1 MIEDKTNLPVSS
13 VTHFKEGSA
22 GRKPDNISRGKPRI
36 STNEHKVLPFYR
48 NHSSNDGSISRRL
61 STGTVEKGQD
71 ILPHYLR
78 ASAGSCHDLCKYG
91 RKHSFE
97 EESKYPLSKR
107 TNKPP
112 ADEPIKLTMVKRPS
126 LPKTLEG
133 VVARSRRNSDVSLR
147 KEKMVPKASVIKY
160 LKSQA
165 GSSAPLKNQNKIQKD
180 GTNKFNAVKVSKK
193 TMHVINL
200 ETEKN
205 LLEPEQ
211 DGNIMLS
218 LQLPSI
224 SFPESLSKPHSPLLS
239 NDEEKEEEIDCVE
252 DEHTSCEA
260 LTTADIETVGKSQ
273 KKILSKGKAGVSEY
287 NDTSVV
293 KLKFKR
299 GKVIDGNESCT
310 NPKSGKV
317 VLRHQDLQEKKDAQ
331 VLLNDVIEETASKLV
346 ESKKSKVK
354 ALVGAFETVISLQ
367 ENKPSA
373 LIVS

>member
-13 VTHFKEGSA
+13 VLPVRKGSA
-22 GRKPDNISRGKPRI
+22 GRKPDNISRGKPRV
-36 STNEHKVLPFYR
+36 STNEHRVLPCYR
-48 NHSSNDGSISRRL
+48 NPFMHSSNNGSI

-112 ADEPIKLTMVKRPS
+112 ADEPIKLTLMVKRPS
-126 LPKTLEG
+126 LPRTLES

-147 KEKMVPKASVIKY
+147 KEKMVPKASAIKS

-165 GSSAPLKNQNKIQKD
+165 GLSAPLKNPNKIQKD
-180 GTNKFNAVKVSKK
+180 GTDKLNAEKVSSKK
-193 TMHVINL
+193 TMHL

-218 LQLPSI
+218 LQQPSI
-224 SFPESLSKPHSPLLS
+224 SFPESYFPLLS
-239 NDEEKEEEIDCVE
+239 NDEEKEEEIDCSE
-252 DEHTSCEA
+252 DVYTSCEA
-260 LTTADIETVGKSQ
+260 LNKAEVETVDQ
-273 KKILSKGKAGVSEY
+273 KKIFSKGNAGVSKS
-287 NDTSVV
+287 NDPSVV

-299 GKVIDGNESCT
+299 GKVIDGKESCS
-310 NPKSGKV
+310 NPNSGKV

-354 ALVGAFETVISLQ
+354 ALVGAFETLISLQ

-373 LIVS
+373 LTVS